1 MACKKKLDI
10 KKMQNAAKLFLGKHD
25 FTTFRSKSCNAKSP
39 IKTIEYSRI
48 KKSDKKIIYVVKSRS
63 FLQHQVRSMIGAI
76 KYVGEGKWNIDDLK
90 KAIEKKNRNSCPPVA
105 PPCGLYL
112 FKVQY

>member
-1 MACKKKLDI
+1 M
-10 KKMQNAAKLFLGKHD
+10 AKLHFFYSTMNAGKSTALLQSNHNYLE
-25 FTTFRSKSCNAKSP
+25 SNL
-39 IKTIEYSRI
+39 KTILFLPEEIS